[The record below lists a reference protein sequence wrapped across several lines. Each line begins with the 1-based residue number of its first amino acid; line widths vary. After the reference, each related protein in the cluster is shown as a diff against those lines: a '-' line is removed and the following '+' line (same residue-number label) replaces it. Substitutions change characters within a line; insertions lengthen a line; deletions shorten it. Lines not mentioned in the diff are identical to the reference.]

1 MVSVAIVRIA
11 IVSTAPCEAAGGAR
25 TYKHARAHT
34 CTHIRTHTH
43 ACMRARAPCLACAV
57 SALRTAGLLSAS
69 QGPPLRR
76 SSRCTTMVSFLKL
89 RCSLNCCEAMMSKAS
104 VITT

>member
-1 MVSVAIVRIA
+1 MSVAIVSVAIVSIA

-25 TYKHARAHT
+25 THTFAHT
-34 CTHIRTHTH
+34 HG
-43 ACMRARAPCLACAV
+43 CMRVRAPCLACAV
-57 SALRTAGLLSAS
+57 SALRTAGLLRAS